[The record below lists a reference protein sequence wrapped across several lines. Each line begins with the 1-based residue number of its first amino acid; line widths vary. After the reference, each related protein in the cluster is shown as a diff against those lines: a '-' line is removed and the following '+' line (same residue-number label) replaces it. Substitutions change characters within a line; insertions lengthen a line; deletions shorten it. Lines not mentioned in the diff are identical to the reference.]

1 MDIQAP
7 SSARAPRWR
16 ALRALSFYNFRVYFL
31 GAVVSVPGGWMQSTA
46 QAWLVLKLTDSP
58 FALATVASLQFL
70 PVMLLSLIGGAVA
83 DRFPRRKLM
92 LFTQSC
98 AALQACVL
106 GLLVLSGTISTW
118 YIYVLAITLGI
129 SNALEAPLRQAFIS
143 ELVPLEHVPNAIA
156 LQSMVQN
163 LGRIVGPAIG
173 GMAIA
178 FLGVAAAF
186 FINALTFGGTVTAL
200 LLIRSAE
207 LQPIRLARKQH
218 LLLQVREG
226 LSYARR
232 TPSILFLLIAM
243 AFIGLFGQNF
253 TTMVP
258 LISNYLVH
266 ATAAEFGILNS
277 CLGSGS
283 FLAAAVLTT
292 RGIPTARRILLA
304 GFVFGGVLIAIS
316 LSRNLFVSSVLFACV
331 GAAAVTFSAS
341 INTSLQIQAPPEMRG
356 RLASMVSLLMPSPI
370 GPIVTGAIAAA
381 LGVGWAVAL
390 NGLFC
395 WVGIGVASF
404 YLLQARGKAGGFTL
418 PGSHQRAE
426 EDAAI
431 LEGTQEAL
439 EKENSPIGD

>member
-1 MDIQAP
+1 MTTQA
-7 SSARAPRWR
+7 SGAAGTSRWHS
-16 ALRALSFYNFRVYFL
+16 LRALSIYNFRVYFI
-31 GAVVSVPGGWMQSTA
+31 GAIVSVPGGWMQSTA

-58 FALATVASLQFL
+58 FALATVASLQYL

-92 LFTQSC
+92 MFTQSC
-98 AALQACVL
+98 AALQACIL
-106 GLLVLSGTISTW
+106 GLLVATGTINVW
-118 YIYVLAITLGI
+118 YIYVMAVTLGI

-143 ELVPLEHVPNAIA
+143 ELVPIGYLPNAIA

-173 GMAIA
+173 GIAIA

-186 FINALTFGGTVTAL
+186 FINGLTFAGTVTAL
-200 LLIRSAE
+200 LLIRTHE
-207 LQPIRLARKQH
+207 LQPINLAKKQN
-218 LLLQVREG
+218 LVLQVREG

-243 AFIGLFGQNF
+243 GFIGLFGQNF

-266 ATAAEFGILNS
+266 ASAAEFGLLNS

-292 RGIPTARRILLA
+292 RGIPSARRILVA
-304 GFVFGGVLIAIS
+304 GLLFGVVLIIIS
-316 LSRNLFVSSVLFACV
+316 VSRNLVLSCVMFTCV

-341 INTSLQIQAPPEMRG
+341 VNTSLQIQAPPEMRG

-370 GPIVTGAIAAA
+370 GPLLTGAIAAG
-381 LGVGWAVAL
+381 LGVSWAVFL
-390 NGLFC
+390 NGIFC
-395 WVGIGVASF
+395 CIGIGVAAI
-404 YLLQARGKAGGFTL
+404 YLVRTRGALSGFVPTSPPPKA
-418 PGSHQRAE
+418 AE
-426 EDAAI
+426 EAAI
-431 LEGTQEAL
+431 VEGTNEAVEEL
-439 EKENSPIGD
+439 SRPAQ

>member
-1 MDIQAP
+1 MTIQAP
-7 SSARAPRWR
+7 DAAAGPRWQS
-16 ALRALSFYNFRVYFL
+16 LRALSVYNFRIYFL
-31 GAVVSVPGGWMQSTA
+31 GAVVSVPGAWMQTTA

-98 AALQACVL
+98 AAVQACIL
-106 GLLVLSGTISTW
+106 GLLVVTGTINVW
-118 YIYVLAITLGI
+118 YIYAMAITLGI

-143 ELVPLEHVPNAIA
+143 ELVPIGYLPNAIA

-163 LGRIVGPAIG
+163 LGRIIGPAIG
-173 GMAIA
+173 GIVIA
-178 FLGVAAAF
+178 FLGVSSAF
-186 FINALTFGGTVTAL
+186 FLNGLTFAGTVTAL

-207 LQPIRLARKQH
+207 LQPIKLAKKQN
-218 LLLQVREG
+218 LILQVREG

-243 AFIGLFGQNF
+243 GFIGLFGQNF

-266 ATAAEFGILNS
+266 ASAAEFGLLNS
-277 CLGSGS
+277 CLGCGS

-292 RGIPTARRILLA
+292 RGVPSARRILIA
-304 GFVFGGVLIAIS
+304 GFVFGAVLITIS
-316 LSRNLFVSSVLFACV
+316 LSRNLVLSSAMFACV

-341 INTSLQIQAPPEMRG
+341 VNTSLQIQAPPEMRG

-370 GPIVTGAIAAA
+370 GPLLTGAIAAG
-381 LGVGWAVAL
+381 LGVGWAVFL
-390 NGLFC
+390 NGVFC
-395 WVGIGVASF
+395 WVGIATAAF
-404 YLLQARGKAGGFTL
+404 YLFRMRGKLGGFAL
-418 PGSHQRAE
+418 PGTHPRAE
-426 EDAAI
+426 EEAAI
-431 LEGTQEAL
+431 VEGTNEAVD
-439 EKENSPIGD
+439 EVSRPAQ